1 MSDLLEA
8 ENTVRGNLWTITSL
22 WDEMLRPAVVGG
34 GIRVTA
40 SKEPPLPIAAHVLDT
55 RRDVIS
61 TLAFWAKV
69 VHDERELTSH
79 HDLGDVFA
87 SARLVETHTAWLL
100 EHDDLPGFADDIAR
114 LARDVQGIARPERKD
129 RVRVGTCPVP
139 VARDGE
145 RVECGETVWA
155 YPERELIRCK
165 GCGTNE
171 TRDWWREK
179 VLGSRPRLVT
189 ARDLVDALFMDHR
202 ILVEPATVRKWVQR
216 GKVTRC
222 GKDDDG
228 RWLYDWA
235 QIEADMSG
243 ARWAA

>member
-1 MSDLLEA
+1 MTDLLEA

-79 HDLGDVFA
+79 HDLGDVFD

-129 RVRVGTCPVP
+129 RVRVGTCRKGIWGNPV
-139 VARDGE
+139 
-145 RVECGETVWA
+145 
-155 YPERELIRCK
+155 
-165 GCGTNE
+165 
-171 TRDWWREK
+171 
-179 VLGSRPRLVT
+179 VT
-189 ARDLVDALFMDHR
+189 SA
-202 ILVEPATVRKWVQR
+202 Q
-216 GKVTRC
+216 
-222 GKDDDG
+222 
-228 RWLYDWA
+228 LYDKRPGHIH
-235 QIEADMSG
+235 IENVSLDVLETKLKEIQAPSK
-243 ARWAA
+243 